1 MFTTP
6 AIAELSERLHTHP
19 LYAAVTTPEAL
30 RTFTEHH
37 VFAVWDFMSLLKS
50 LQASLTCVQVPW
62 MPPASGTAARLINE
76 IVLGEESDELPDGTF
91 ASHFTLYREAM
102 REVGASTAAIDAFL
116 EALTRGLSVS
126 DALRAAHAPASV
138 IPFVET
144 TFAIIN
150 EGRTHA
156 VASAFALGREDL
168 VPEMFTRMAAHG
180 EILRDT
186 HPAFFYYLDR
196 HIELDSGSHSKLAMD
211 MLALL
216 CGDDHERLAEAE
228 AAVERALRARI
239 ALWDG
244 VLDALA
250 QHAV

>member
-6 AIAELSERLHTHP
+6 VIADLSRRLHTHP

-62 MPPASGTAARLINE
+62 MPPASGAAARLINE
-76 IVLGEESDELPDGTF
+76 IVLGEESDELPDGGF
-91 ASHFTLYREAM
+91 ASHFTLYRDAM
-102 REVGASTAAIDAFL
+102 REVGANTTTIDTFL
-116 EALTRGLSVS
+116 QLLGDGAGVSEALRRSN
-126 DALRAAHAPASV
+126 APAPV

-144 TFAIIN
+144 TFAIIG

-168 VPEMFTRMAAHG
+168 VPEMFMRMAAHG
-180 EILRDT
+180 ELLRET

-196 HIELDSGSHSKLAMD
+196 HIELDSGSHGKLAMD

-216 CGDDHERLAEAE
+216 CGDDRQRLAEAE
-228 AAVERALRARI
+228 ASVERALRARL

-244 VLDALA
+244 VLESLTPAR
-250 QHAV
+250 V